1 MDALVYLVSAVL
13 KLWHTFL
20 HGGLGVNE
28 NIAWILSFVG
38 LIITVRSLI
47 APLAWKMYV
56 SARRTA
62 IMRPHMASLKEDYRG
77 KLDKESQAEL
87 SRKSQQ
93 LMDEHEVNPMAGCAP
108 MLIQFPVI
116 LGLYRMVLRIARPEG
131 GLGNSPYPPVG
142 FLSSADVGSFLETR
156 AFGLPI
162 AAYASM
168 PEAQLNALGTT
179 GDHLVHTITPI
190 VIAATCFMT
199 LNMILSTIRSFE
211 TMDWRSGFA
220 VNVSFSMVFF
230 AIYTPFMILT
240 LAFNGP
246 IPVAIIFYWFV
257 NNFWTMSQLIVLWT
271 MLTVKYPLPP
281 EFKEFRDG
289 ARRKRYAPTTLLV
302 KALWA
307 RLRGRDASGYVAE
320 RRALKD
326 AAKKRKKEDKAFKK
340 EKKRL
345 KKEEAAAA
353 KKKKAAAAD
362 SSGEDSSADS
372 SAEAGAEA
380 GAASSAEA
388 SSGEASSAEA
398 GAASSA
404 TE

>member
-131 GLGNSPYPPVG
+131 GLGTSPYPPVG

-168 PEAQLNALGTT
+168 SEAQLNELGTT

-220 VNVSFSMVFF
+220 VNMSFSMVFF

-271 MLTVKYPLPP
+271 MLTVRHPLTP

-289 ARRKRYAPTTLLV
+289 ARRKRYAPVTLLV

-307 RLRGRDASGYVAE
+307 RLRGRDASDYVAE

-326 AAKKRKKEDKAFKK
+326 AAKLRKKEDKAFKK

-345 KKEEAAAA
+345 KKEEAAA
-353 KKKKAAAAD
+353 KKKKV
-362 SSGEDSSADS
+362 SADS
-372 SAEAGAEA
+372 SAENP
-380 GAASSAEA
+380 SAEA
-388 SSGEASSAEA
+388 EGASAASSAEA
-398 GAASSA
+398 GAVTGKASSA
-404 TE
+404 AAE